1 MPGLVSPKMLKYPI
15 WQRSQVNDFL
25 QPWTQK
31 NNGLCWLTF
40 DTEKTYFRQG
50 AQFEERYIYAN
61 LLLWDSHKKEEWI
74 KIFFFQCIFF
84 LTSYNGA
91 KEADSVACSLPMAPQ
106 NTQRMLLAVITIQKT
121 HGHYIK
127 HSPSS
132 VAYVLSQ
139 TNTTMQSFLYV
150 KYLGLIKWNDGV
162 CCLKFISLALWHSLV
177 PRDTETSFSW
187 PIGLI

>member
-1 MPGLVSPKMLKYPI
+1 MIFFNPGPRRIMNYVGWHLIQRRHILDRELNLKRDIFMQICYSEI
-15 WQRSQVNDFL
+15 ATRR
-25 QPWTQK
+25 K
-31 NNGLCWLTF
+31 N
-40 DTEKTYFRQG
+40 ESR
-50 AQFEERYIYAN
+50 
-61 LLLWDSHKKEEWI
+61 
-74 KIFFFQCIFF
+74 IFFFQCIFF

-91 KEADSVACSLPMAPQ
+91 KQADSIACSLPMAPQ
-106 NTQRMLLAVITIQKT
+106 NMQRMLLAVITIQKT

-127 HSPSS
+127 HSLSS

-139 TNTTMQSFLYV
+139 TDTTMQSFLYV